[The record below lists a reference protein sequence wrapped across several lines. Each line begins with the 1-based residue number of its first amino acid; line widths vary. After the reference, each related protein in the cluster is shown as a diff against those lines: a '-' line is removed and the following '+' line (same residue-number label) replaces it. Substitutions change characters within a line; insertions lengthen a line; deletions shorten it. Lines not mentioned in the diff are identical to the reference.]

1 MSLNGLSI
9 ITGAFVLA
17 LWALPSEALAEA
29 DCATWNTVEF
39 FEVAT
44 PADVSRCL
52 VAGADLEARDEDG
65 WTPLLHSAAAFGSSK
80 TVQALVEAGADVE
93 ARDEVGQTPLHRAAR
108 SGPLETVQVLLDAG
122 ADPGA
127 QDKNGKFPF
136 DLIREDSPLIG
147 TGAYWRL
154 NDARW
159 K

>member
-52 VAGADLEARDEDG
+52 VAGADLEARTEWG
-65 WTPLLHSAAAFGSSK
+65 STPLHFAAGSGPPE
-80 TVQALVEAGADVE
+80 TVEALVEAGADLE
-93 ARDEVGQTPLHRAAR
+93 ARDEWGNTPLHLAAM